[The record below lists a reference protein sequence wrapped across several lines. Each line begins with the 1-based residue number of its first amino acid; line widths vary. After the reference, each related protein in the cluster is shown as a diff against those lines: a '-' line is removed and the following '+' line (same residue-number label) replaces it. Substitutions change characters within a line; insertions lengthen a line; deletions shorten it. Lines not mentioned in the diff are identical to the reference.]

1 MHLTLDIPE
10 DDNSMDVAEFPLLPN
25 DDWVGDVPMPQY
37 STQPGD
43 GPWPLS
49 QVCQRWRDIA
59 LAYPRLWTF
68 VRFFLD
74 ETDNRPSLELDQL
87 KLYLERSRMLPLQVE
102 LRVWYHGEKQWKLE
116 DSDFLRT
123 LFSTSARWHTL
134 WFWTDR
140 ERDILLKPLHGK
152 LTNLRYLKVEYES
165 LNMYKDFSLRNV
177 LGKIPTLQHLDV
189 QKIGLNVVDTSE
201 EVSASWTSL
210 QHLALGFCDNVTSA
224 IQPCCETLTSLTLSG
239 DMIFTTPLTLL
250 NVTSLGLSSSALDFE
265 PNLEELR
272 RCSFPSL
279 HTLVLHD
286 STGGRALE
294 PFIRIV
300 IPSFQGR
307 IEHLTLGVR
316 FFHRIRADRE
326 ARWINLLLESLPTIE
341 SLTIK
346 NIGHGSACNFVEKH
360 MPLLCHILRYDERK
374 HFPRLKHIWFDLTA
388 DRSSSYELKVKY
400 PAGVV
405 APTELLEMI
414 ASRGYCHSIAPTM
427 SQLQDARLELCTG
440 PQAVVPLESFGM
452 ESDFVLSLDEG
463 SWQSLQRMR
472 DSGLTFK
479 NDLGIILDSE

>member
-1 MHLTLDIPE
+1 
-10 DDNSMDVAEFPLLPN
+10 
-25 DDWVGDVPMPQY
+25 
-37 STQPGD
+37 
-43 GPWPLS
+43 
-49 QVCQRWRDIA
+49 VCQRWRDIA

-87 KLYLERSRMLPLQVE
+87 KLYLERSNMLPLHVE
-102 LRVWYHGEKQWKLE
+102 LRVWYYSEKQWKLE

-134 WFWTDR
+134 WFWTDH
-140 ERDILLKPLHGK
+140 EPDNFLTPLYGE
-152 LTNLRYLKVEYES
+152 LTNLRYLKVEYGS
-165 LNMYKDFSLRNV
+165 LNRYKDFSLRSV
-177 LGKIPTLQHLDV
+177 LGEIPTLQHLDV
-189 QKIGLNVVDTSE
+189 QNINLDLVDWNVDFASDDSDTSE
-201 EVSASWTSL
+201 EMMASWTSL
-210 QHLALGFCDNVTSA
+210 RHLALGPCDDVSSA
-224 IQPCCETLTSLTLSG
+224 IQPCYETLTSLTLNG
-239 DMIFTTPLTLL
+239 AMIFTTPLTLL
-250 NVTSLGLSSSALDFE
+250 NVTILGLSSFALDFE
-265 PNLEELR
+265 PNLEGLR
-272 RCSFPSL
+272 LCSFPSL
-279 HTLVLHD
+279 HTLKLHD

-307 IEHLTLGVR
+307 IEHLILGVS
-316 FFHRIRADRE
+316 FFHPICADRE
-326 ARWINLLLESLPTIE
+326 GRWINLLLESLPTIE

-346 NIGHGSACNFVEKH
+346 NIGHGSACNFVKKH
-360 MPLLCHILRYDERK
+360 MPLLCHILRYDEHK
-374 HFPRLKHIWFDLTA
+374 HLPRLKHIWFDLTA
-388 DRSSSYELKVKY
+388 DRSSSYELKAKY

-414 ASRGYCHSIAPTM
+414 ASRGYCHSIAPAM
-427 SQLQDARLELCTG
+427 PQLQDARLELYTG
-440 PQAVVPLESFGM
+440 SQAVVPLKSFGM